1 MFIIIIIYMNK
12 ILAVMSPNYI
22 RVSRWPFLYE
32 LCSRP
37 PFASLSS
44 SRSSRPQQE
53 DTSSSFTTQTLRK
66 HALRSRRGGSGPL
79 PAQTGRIRK
88 SFYGV
93 LTNVQHG
100 AGECQRL

>member
-12 ILAVMSPNYI
+12 ILAVMSP
-22 RVSRWPFLYE
+22 E
-32 LCSRP
+32 LHP
-37 PFASLSS
+37 GQSLTFPIWAVLATSICFTQLLAL
-44 SRSSRPQQE
+44 QQE